1 MTARTETPKQRK
13 WRLAQKRAYY
23 AENRERELAQK
34 RAYYAEN
41 RGRQLAQRRAY
52 REANPEKVRESM
64 RKYREANPEKVR
76 ESMRKYD
83 RIYRGMPTPT
93 RPEPAG
99 CEACHKPPSGRYKS
113 LCLEHNHTTGAFRGW
128 LCHRCNSAL
137 GLLGDSAQGVLQL
150 LAFLIRNDEGLV

>member
-52 REANPEKVRESM
+52 REANPEKVRES
-64 RKYREANPEKVR
+64 R
-76 ESMRKYD
+76 RKYD

-150 LAFLIRNDEGLV
+150 LAYLIRNDEGLV